1 MNYEEALT
9 YINQLSKKGIS
20 LGLERMEQ
28 LLALLGNPQEGLRCI
43 HVAGTN
49 GKGSVCAFLNSAL
62 RQAGLRVGRYS
73 SPTLY
78 DYRERIQING
88 VNIGKDDLAALL
100 TIVQQACRQ
109 MAQQGQETPTVFE
122 VETALA
128 FLYFQQQRCDYVLL
142 EVGLGGRL
150 DSTNVIQQPVLS
162 VITAISLDHTV
173 LLGDTLAAIAAE
185 KGGIIKAGCPVVL
198 SAQQPEA
205 LAVLLERCKACGVQ
219 PMQVDAT
226 KLQAEDWSRQSQRF
240 SYGRW
245 EHLTIGLLGDY
256 QRMNAATALEA
267 LQFLQQREPALT
279 DAVIY
284 QALAEARWSG
294 RFEIILQRPLFIVDG
309 AHNPA
314 GAQSLAQTLKQHFC
328 DKINA
333 KKIWLLMGVFADKDY
348 QQIGQIL
355 SSCSN
360 TIFCFQPA
368 EVRGLD
374 SAALAAAMQPY
385 YTHIVDAQ
393 TAAQAVQQVL
403 AEAAPDDVIVSFG
416 SLSTI
421 KAVQDAVQ
429 QWEVQHE
436 TN

>member
-1 MNYEEALT
+1 
-9 YINQLSKKGIS
+9 
-20 LGLERMEQ
+20 
-28 LLALLGNPQEGLRCI
+28 
-43 HVAGTN
+43 
-49 GKGSVCAFLNSAL
+49 
-62 RQAGLRVGRYS
+62 
-73 SPTLY
+73 
-78 DYRERIQING
+78 
-88 VNIGKDDLAALL
+88 
-100 TIVQQACRQ
+100 
-109 MAQQGQETPTVFE
+109 
-122 VETALA
+122 
-128 FLYFQQQRCDYVLL
+128 
-142 EVGLGGRL
+142 
-150 DSTNVIQQPVLS
+150 
-162 VITAISLDHTV
+162 
-173 LLGDTLAAIAAE
+173 
-185 KGGIIKAGCPVVL
+185 
-198 SAQQPEA
+198 
-205 LAVLLERCKACGVQ
+205 
-219 PMQVDAT
+219 MQVDAT

>member
-1 MNYEEALT
+1 MNYEEALI
-9 YINQLSKKGIS
+9 YINQLNKKGIS

-28 LLALLGNPQEGLRCI
+28 LLMLLGNPQESLRCI

-49 GKGSVCAFLNSAL
+49 GKGSVCAFLDSAL
-62 RQAGLRVGRYS
+62 QRAGLQVGRYS

-88 VNIGKDDLAALL
+88 AYITEADLAALL
-100 TIVQQACRQ
+100 TIVKQACEQ
-109 MAQQGQETPTVFE
+109 MAQQGQETPTAFE

-128 FLYFQQQRCDYVLL
+128 FLYFQQQQCDYVLL

-150 DSTNVIQQPVLS
+150 DSTNVIQHPALS
-162 VITAISLDHTV
+162 IITAISLDHTA

-205 LAVLLERCKACGVQ
+205 LAVLQERCRICSVQ
-219 PMQVDAT
+219 PMKVDLSNLRD
-226 KLQAEDWSRQSQRF
+226 KQWSQQGQQF
-240 SYGRW
+240 TYGRW
-245 EHLTIGLLGDY
+245 ENVSIGLLGDY
-256 QRMNAATALEA
+256 QRVNAAVALEA

-279 DAVIY
+279 DTVIR
-284 QALAEARWSG
+284 QALAEARWPG
-294 RFEIILQRPLFIVDG
+294 RFEMILQHPLFIVDG

-314 GAQSLAQTLKQHFC
+314 GAEALAQTLEQHFY
-328 DKINA
+328 DKMND
-333 KKIWLLMGVFADKDY
+333 KKIWLLMGVFADKNY
-348 QQIGQIL
+348 RQIGQIL
-355 SSCSN
+355 SRCSDS
-360 TIFCFQPA
+360 IICFQPA
-368 EVRGLD
+368 EARGLD
-374 SAALAAAMQPY
+374 SAALAAAMEPY
-385 YTHIVDAQ
+385 YTHIINAQ

-403 AEAAPDDVIVSFG
+403 AQAVPDDVIVSFG

-429 QWEVQHE
+429 QWEVQHGA
-436 TN
+436 N